1 MIKKVAPNRT
11 LGKLKIHLT
20 CRLFLNKK
28 VQTLYCTTPTYFP
41 MSLHL
46 HIHIHIHIHIHLT
59 TPTCNPESAS
69 AEQSDCL
76 LEDEL
81 ELEGVQRPLI
91 RLDEEID

>member
-1 MIKKVAPNRT
+1 MYYTYKP
-11 LGKLKIHLT
+11 L
-20 CRLFLNKK
+20 
-28 VQTLYCTTPTYFP
+28 YFP

-46 HIHIHIHIHIHLT
+46 HIHLHLT
-59 TPTCNPESAS
+59 TSTCNPESAS

-91 RLDEEID
+91 RLGEEMD

>member
-1 MIKKVAPNRT
+1 
-11 LGKLKIHLT
+11 
-20 CRLFLNKK
+20 
-28 VQTLYCTTPTYFP
+28 

-46 HIHIHIHIHIHLT
+46 HIHLHLT

-81 ELEGVQRPLI
+81 ELEGAQRPLI
-91 RLDEEID
+91 RLGEEID

>member
-46 HIHIHIHIHIHLT
+46 HIHLHLT
-59 TPTCNPESAS
+59 TSTCNPESAS

-91 RLDEEID
+91 RLGEEID